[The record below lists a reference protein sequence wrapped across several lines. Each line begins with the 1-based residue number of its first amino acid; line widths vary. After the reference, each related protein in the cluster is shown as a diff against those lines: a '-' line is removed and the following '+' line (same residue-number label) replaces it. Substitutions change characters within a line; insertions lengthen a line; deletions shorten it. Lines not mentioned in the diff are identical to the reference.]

1 MKTPLAIGSKAPD
14 FQIRIGNA
22 KTDNS
27 NGNFFKLSSLKEK
40 NVVLAFYPADWSA
53 VCGNQ
58 IALYNELLPV
68 FKELNAEIV
77 GISVDGTFCHN
88 AFKEHH
94 NLSIEL
100 LCDFEPKGEISK
112 LYSAYNEEI
121 GISERALYVID
132 SEGIIQYSYIS
143 PIEEN
148 PGAKEIL
155 ETLKK
160 LQ

>member
-14 FQIRIGNA
+14 FRLRKGNA
-22 KTDNS
+22 KTDS
-27 NGNFFKLSSLKEK
+27 SEENFFTLSSVQGK

-53 VCGNQ
+53 VCGSQ

-112 LYSAYNEEI
+112 LYASYDHEI
-121 GISERALYVID
+121 GTSERALYVMD
-132 SEGIIQYSYIS
+132 AEGIIQYSYIS
-143 PIEEN
+143 PMEVN